1 MSLLD
6 GLLGQA
12 KNIDLSALA
21 GQLGLSPEEL
31 KTGGEAMLS
40 KLAGGGVDA
49 EGAAAHAAAETGI
62 DLSKLQGLMP
72 ALASQFGEV
81 DFNGILSKIGIGG
94 GADGILGKVG
104 GMLDRDGDGNPI
116 NDIAG
121 FAKGLFGKS

>member
-12 KNIDLSALA
+12 GHVDLGALA
-21 GQLGLSPEEL
+21 GQLGLSTDQL
-31 KTGGEAMLS
+31 KAGGESMLS

-49 EGAAAHAAAETGI
+49 GGAAADAAAETGI
-62 DLSKLQGLMP
+62 DAAKLQALLP
-72 ALASQFGEV
+72 ALASHFGEADV
-81 DFNGILSKIGIGG
+81 EGLLGKIGLTSGDG
-94 GADGILGKVG
+94 MMGKLGAL
-104 GMLDRDGDGNPI
+104 LDRDGDGNPI

>member
-12 KNIDLSALA
+12 GNIDLGALA
-21 GQLGLSPEEL
+21 GQLGLSTDEL
-31 KTGGEAMLS
+31 KAGGESMLG

-49 EGAAAHAAAETGI
+49 GGAAADAAAETGI
-62 DLSKLQGLMP
+62 DVSKLQALLP
-72 ALASQFGEV
+72 ALASHFGEADV
-81 DFNGILSKIGIGG
+81 EGLLGKIGLTGG
-94 GADGILGKVG
+94 DGMMGKLGS
-104 GMLDRDGDGNPI
+104 MLDRDGDGNPI